1 MSKFRNLIESVL
13 LNEAFIIKIPVEEVN
28 QFNEYPNKYI
38 LVYKN
43 PSKSELNQIQ
53 NNSKEHELRGLI
65 IDNNVYIWDSYFAIH
80 TDIVNA
86 LKSRLNIPSDSY
98 ITDFLYLPNDQL
110 EAGYTQHK
118 DNYYI
123 KDINKTIDSMLNCPI
138 CIKLFGKDNI
148 KGMAPH
154 QEWSYDELD
163 EAKQVGNLY
172 HSTTYNNAINILKT
186 NTLYSDRSFG
196 ISTNRNLD
204 LFKKGFGDV
213 CFVLDGDKLSSKYK
227 IFPFQF
233 GQEDSQET
241 IVQDK
246 KASQFKSIEDYH
258 DKLTGLERNL
268 QYYGWNTD
276 RGLTIQKPEISNIQN
291 YILKVY
297 VNTNINDKNELLELL
312 NAYNIPFESIKTINN
327 PENDRSNYH
336 YKIATNS
343 YKPKYDSD
351 EYTYKS
357 NTTLSDLY
365 NLTEKARIIYNLLI
379 NENIKLK
386 LQLSNNQKTYEFIIN
401 KKENPSIQN
410 FDFNKLINDN
420 TLGEKD
426 VLQIKNTPNNYI
438 LSYSGNDIYSPDMP
452 LTKVPN
458 KYKTYEY
465 CLNQIVNYENRNA
478 SLTDIP
484 DEFKTYEL
492 YLAGLKSGFISM
504 YDVPDEYKTEE
515 LCKAYLETDP
525 YSIDGIPEK
534 YLDYNTCLK
543 ACKRNP
549 NNISNVPDKFK
560 TKELCKIVIDKLDL
574 SPYSDDLYIYNKYI
588 PDKFKKIK

>member
-1 MSKFRNLIESVL
+1 MSKFEKLILEVL
-13 LNEAFIIKIPVEEVN
+13 
-28 QFNEYPNKYI
+28 Q
-38 LVYKN
+38 
-43 PSKSELNQIQ
+43 
-53 NNSKEHELRGLI
+53 
-65 IDNNVYIWDSYFAIH
+65 
-80 TDIVNA
+80 
-86 LKSRLNIPSDSY
+86 
-98 ITDFLYLPNDQL
+98 
-110 EAGYTQHK
+110 
-118 DNYYI
+118 
-123 KDINKTIDSMLNCPI
+123 
-138 CIKLFGKDNI
+138 
-148 KGMAPH
+148 
-154 QEWSYDELD
+154 
-163 EAKQVGNLY
+163 EAKQVGTLY

-241 IVQDK
+241 IIQDK

-343 YKPKYDSD
+343 YKPKYNSD
-351 EYTYKS
+351 EYTYKL

-386 LQLSNNQKTYEFIIN
+386 LQLSNNQKTYEFIIS

-438 LSYSGNDIYSPDMP
+438 LSYSGDNIYSKFNTPLNRIPDQ
-452 LTKVPN
+452 
-458 KYKTYEY
+458 YKTYEY
-465 CLNQIVNYENRNA
+465 CLNRVIKHDRSSNESIRN
-478 SLTDIP
+478 IP
-484 DEFKTYEL
+484 DKYRTPEL
-492 YLAGLKSGFISM
+492 YLAGLKSHFIP
-504 YDVPDEYKTEE
+504 VFE
-515 LCKAYLETDP
+515 
-525 YSIDGIPEK
+525 IPEK
-534 YLDYNTCLK
+534 DKTEKICEFLIKDSKHNFQYIPDKYKTYQMCLE
-543 ACKRNP
+543 ACKYNAYNIAYTP
-549 NNISNVPDKFK
+549 NKFK
-560 TKELCKIVIDKLDL
+560 TKELCEIVLNIAYNGHDTDGNDYYIEGIKSQIPQQYL
-574 SPYSDDLYIYNKYI
+574 SDIISLK
-588 PDKFKKIK
+588 